1 VRAVHV
7 KLAVRG
13 GKQEPGMHPRD
24 LESASTFFLSHVL
37 PGIDWVHARLTRAGG
52 PAAMDLWVIW
62 LIIAVLLGVAEIFTL
77 TTALGLLG
85 GAAVIASASAAIG
98 LPVPLQLI
106 LFAAASAA
114 GVFTLRPIAQR
125 HLSAPQRRDVGM
137 DALVGKPAYV
147 LREVTGRDGRV
158 RIGGEEWTARAIDD
172 SIVIPAGATANV
184 LQIDG
189 ATAVVYPRE

>member
-1 VRAVHV
+1 
-7 KLAVRG
+7 
-13 GKQEPGMHPRD
+13 
-24 LESASTFFLSHVL
+24 
-37 PGIDWVHARLTRAGG
+37 
-52 PAAMDLWVIW
+52 MDLWVIW
-62 LIIAVLLGVAEIFTL
+62 LIMAAVFGVVEIFTL

-85 GAAVIASASAAIG
+85 GAAVIASASAGIG
-98 LPVPLQLI
+98 LPVPLQLVV
-106 LFAAASAA
+106 FAVASAA
-114 GVFTLRPIAQR
+114 GVVMLRPIAQR
-125 HLSAPQRRDVGM
+125 HLSAPLWHDFGV

-172 SIVIPAGATANV
+172 SIVIPAGATADV